1 MTEPFIPQVF
11 SEEEIV
17 SLLSQV
23 SEEEIAQA
31 RQFSLTPLKST
42 ILYRGEPG
50 GAVVHDYEGNT
61 YIDCTAQAWTLNVG
75 YCNPDVLAT
84 AVEQMKY
91 LTHVRYAYLTIPR
104 IKLINRLSTLFPGD
118 PRKVCLNIQGGGAA
132 IEAAMKLAMIN
143 KPGADIFLVAS
154 HGYHGASL
162 TTLTTSQYF
171 PHITRFPCFGRDHF
185 VRFPYPYCYR
195 CPLGLPSRLPT
206 FPPKVGGEGGGAG
219 EAGGGVCGLAC
230 LDLVKQAI
238 RYHASGSIA
247 GLIIE
252 PMQGAGGQ
260 VPTPPGYLAGLK
272 EICHKHNIFLIYDE
286 CQTAFGRIGAMS
298 AAEYYGVTPDMF
310 VLTKGLGGGF
320 PVGAL
325 VARADLKG
333 FTVVEEHTT
342 FGSDPLPF
350 AAALA
355 NIEVIER
362 TGLCERARVLGERA
376 TAYLR
381 QLQEECEIIG
391 DVRCPGL
398 FIGVELVEDRDSK
411 TPATERAAAFIEL
424 AKKFGVIF
432 DLSMPDIV
440 DGRPTKRNV
449 IKIKPPLTITEEQLD
464 RVLETF
470 KFCVEQVAKMPEE
483 MKEMIL
489 QKMMAEAIPRESG
502 SR

>member
-1 MTEPFIPQVF
+1 MTGPFSPQVL
-11 SEEEIV
+11 SEEEIA

-23 SEEEIAQA
+23 SDEEVAHA

-50 GAVVHDYEGNT
+50 GAVVHDDEGNT

-75 YCNPDVLAT
+75 YCNPDVLAA

-91 LTHVRYAYLTIPR
+91 LTHVRYGYPTIPR
-104 IKLINRLSTLFPGD
+104 IKLINRLSTLFPGET
-118 PRKVCLNIQGGGAA
+118 RKVCLNIQGGGAA

-154 HGYHGASL
+154 RGYHGASL
-162 TTLTTSQYF
+162 ATITASQYF
-171 PHITRFPCFGRDHF
+171 PLLTRFPCLGRDQF
-185 VRFPYPYCYR
+185 VCFAYPYCYR
-195 CPLGLPSRLPT
+195 CPLGLPSPT
-206 FPPKVGGEGGGAG
+206 GGGG
-219 EAGGGVCGLAC
+219 CGLAC
-230 LDLVKQAI
+230 LDLVEQAI
-238 RYHASGSIA
+238 RHASGSVA

-260 VPTPPGYLAGLK
+260 VPTPPGYLAGLQ
-272 EICHKHNIFLIYDE
+272 ELCRRHDIFLIFDE

-298 AAEYYGVTPDMF
+298 AAEYYGVMPDMF
-310 VLTKGLGGGF
+310 VLSKGLGGGF
-320 PVGAL
+320 PIGAL
-325 VARADLKG
+325 VARADLLG
-333 FTVVEEHTT
+333 FTMVEEHTT

-362 TGLCERARVLGERA
+362 ARLCERARALGEKA

-381 QLQEECEIIG
+381 QLQEEIETIG
-391 DVRCPGL
+391 DVRGPGL
-398 FIGVELVEDRDSK
+398 FIGVELVEDRESK
-411 TPATERAAAFIEL
+411 VPATERAAAFVEL
-424 AKKFGVIF
+424 AKKLGVIF
-432 DLSMPDIV
+432 DLSMPEIV
-440 DGRPTKRNV
+440 DGKPTMRNV
-449 IKIKPPLTITEEQLD
+449 VKIKPPLTINDEQLD

-470 KFCVEQVAKMPEE
+470 KFCLEQVSQIPAD

-489 QKMMAEAIPRESG
+489 QKMIAEAIPEG
-502 SR
+502 